1 MEKLTRI
8 LAVVDH
14 ARNAPVLL
22 DKAVSLARR
31 FNALVEVIVSDGP
44 AASLVAARS
53 ADMAYDEVS
62 LFCAF
67 RGAEPLHELVMRRV
81 SMTRPDLV
89 IKDPAGRHPTR
100 RWTLDENDW
109 HLAAECPV
117 PLILAGPRAWSQP
130 MRFAAA
136 VDVADREAE
145 AVARGIL
152 QTAGLLALGCRANL
166 DVLYSEREEQD
177 ETIRMARAVKVAA
190 LVREFHVGCERLQ
203 IWDGEPEKRLPG
215 LLSAR
220 HYDLL
225 LLGAVTHRDGLM
237 ASMNLVTSA
246 LVDAADA
253 DVVLVKPGERAVMRG
268 RVEQPSASQQR
279 LH

>member
-1 MEKLTRI
+1 MQKLTRV

-14 ARNAPVLL
+14 PRNAAMVL
-22 DKAVSLARR
+22 DKAVALARH

-44 AASLVAARS
+44 AAGLVATRA
-53 ADMAYDEVS
+53 AEMAYHEVS

-81 SMTRPDLV
+81 LLTRPDLV

-109 HLAAECPV
+109 HLANECPV
-117 PLILAGPRAWSQP
+117 PVMLAGPRPWDQP

-145 AVARGIL
+145 TVARAIL
-152 QTAGLLALGCRANL
+152 QTAGMLALSCRANL
-166 DVLYSEREEQD
+166 DVLYSEREQQD
-177 ETIRMARAVKVAA
+177 ETVRMERAVKVAA

-203 IWDGEPEKRLPG
+203 IWEGEPEKRLPR
-215 LLSAR
+215 LLSSR

-225 LLGAVTHRDGLM
+225 LLGAVTHRAGLM
-237 ASMNLVTSA
+237 ASLNLVTSA
-246 LVDAADA
+246 LAEAADA
-253 DVVLVKPGERAVMRG
+253 DVVLVKAGERVSANR
-268 RVEQPSASQQR
+268 REQPSAGQQC